1 MNLNLFGD
9 DDDAQ
14 SSSGFSANLKME
26 TYNSVVVTF
35 NSIVANAD
43 DAKANAKDTNPGDK
57 DKSRIADDKSRIADD
72 KSRIADDK
80 AEGTKNI
87 HILTQKMIVA
97 NSNSEYVVDLDEEQ
111 KKTQSTS
118 CDYLVY
124 VPTSLNVAKETVDA
138 FYETNFQFKKMFGKL
153 NMKDAAAT
161 VFMQLDLFQK
171 FVKYANQKSR
181 KRALQWIQQSFQYAN
196 DRNQVV
202 VNDMKNVRNLSVLS
216 QYQQE
221 LQDEKGDERFVIL
234 YTTPVSTS
242 IPIATDHSL
251 RYLPLMEK
259 FNPIIPG
266 FGGSPAG
273 NLNRIVSQ
281 KTLTHYYNYFQWF
294 YVKNDNANNI
304 WGSFGRIL
312 NYVPPLNSKMADVVA
327 TRVSFNSTPL
337 LYYEAIP
344 SYNVEIVTNFLRGII
359 TGNNL
364 PNRNVLRNDNK
375 LKVIQEKTRLYTFKS
390 TPDYNLNYEK
400 LLERLYY
407 KYPCHL
413 TPNAKVT
420 KEEKKAMTDAALAA
434 AAVFNGC
441 MDAAIGASD
450 KTKSHSI
457 ICAVA
462 IATREFI
469 YHNTKTTVANIDAN
483 AILNHLFTI
492 INFGSGLTVLK
503 PQIQARLIAY
513 NVAPFVGR
521 QLNPLIGA
529 ACAAGDAVYA
539 AAKLA
544 ITNYVKDNAATNAPA
559 SLAAIK
565 KAMDSVIDNFDN
577 FAAFAYDNDTLLSLL
592 KYSDKAQAVDNASVI
607 NGGAVNVNINPANL
621 MEKAD
626 YLKTLYKK
634 SATKEEKSEAQQQ
647 KDEFETVHDDD
658 LYVICGPVYF
668 DYTWIFK
675 QNPELIKHILGEM
688 SEKDLKELKDGWTP
702 VEDPLTENKYHINP
716 NPEEK
721 SYPKMRFD
729 NPTQMPTESRERPNS
744 DNTGY
749 STYSWKEQYVS
760 PSQAMMD
767 KTETQIV
774 QRGQTAAQLNYNN
787 LHYRNIL
794 RDTTTWVS
802 HIQRMLTPIKTNMFN
817 ALYNWTTPG
826 YYQYEC
832 TQQITRRNPGG
843 VKTKWEN
850 KRIQLMRPPTYENGL
865 QDYTE
870 PNLPTAYP
878 PPLMS
883 IVPPFRGPAN
893 TFIIHAWIP
902 GETFIAEDGTLNQRG
917 CMDYMYKMM
926 QLIFK
931 TAEKNASDTA
941 SKKRICIK
949 IAAIGYESQDMKSL
963 RKINRPE
970 DKQFIG
976 DAFFS
981 AARDYSMLYESI
993 IHVTLYY
1000 DTTTQSGIKTRY
1012 DDYVGQRLSVL
1023 RKSNPLAL
1031 DTSLHLKI
1039 ANMDDF
1045 FTLKWYP
1052 DTDQLSKNDLLYFVD
1067 YCSSPRAFIG
1077 NMGEWPEN
1085 IEDVMDDAIK
1095 THTTQPL
1102 IKCLHDAFNSINN
1115 LYADRG
1121 IKDKMTQIMSNLQNW
1136 NLARPLI
1143 KINQDQHMFVPAGFN
1158 KFMKILDDL
1167 CADSGAV
1174 GQPQIGSNTPNAL
1187 FISWWMA
1194 TNIRSDTFIPCN
1206 AYISSFD
1213 EHVMILHNLLSNSND
1228 INSAVGGVNA
1238 GWANNTASFYN
1249 PDNVNPNVNLRNT
1262 SVNYGPYVVNSF
1274 AQNRNDTFENAVY
1287 AYTQAKKILT
1297 LLSKMKYDEIQIT
1310 KANQEKV
1317 SAALAALNAYN
1328 VKMSWSMDAKFTAA
1342 VAEGAFIPNS
1352 SALHNPFM
1360 CPALLDPKEWQFMD
1374 FDDVGVREIAGAKPV
1389 STLLKPFI
1397 DAKIRGSDASSS
1409 SSLTRSNALIISKQP
1424 NMSILGA
1431 NFAVILE
1438 NMFHRNARMQY
1449 DGKNMVFNNY
1459 AWNQEFFYKKR
1470 NDRAVLQQLTSTNE
1484 SKSPDFASLMGI
1496 RASPGRCIQFPLF
1509 AVQLAMYLYQG
1520 NLADMTG
1527 MDMARLSCSLDGSM
1541 FKTNAQI
1548 LWDQMMNGLKTHS
1561 QNFTVEHVLGRLGH
1575 PLTKEEYE
1583 YTAKWDLPPPPPPP
1597 APGTAAALI
1606 AAVTGATNP
1615 TLKTTNVETLKE
1627 IQRQIGANP
1636 SALYTNGVN
1645 NLTTLIGHA
1654 EAYDNA
1660 ELNAVNGQTASLG
1673 WNAATQRESTVLYM
1687 NKMAKKNGA
1696 IVNIASELMSLKPGD
1711 KIYIIDETAGNNLLT
1726 KLVPTKRQV
1735 WRVTGKPIKNATKDN
1750 IIDVPVTYAVR
1761 PYNVT
1766 SVFRDIANSSSLTVT
1781 LERFSEE

>member
-14 SSSGFSANLKME
+14 TSSGFSANLKME

-43 DAKANAKDTNPGDK
+43 DTKANAKANDNNPGDK
-57 DKSRIADDKSRIADD
+57 DKSRNADDKGRNADD
-72 KSRIADDK
+72 KGRNAGDK
-80 AEGTKNI
+80 KKEGTQNI

-97 NSNSEYVVDLDEEQ
+97 NSDSEYVVDLDEEQ
-111 KKTQSTS
+111 KNTQSASKS

-161 VFMQLDLFQK
+161 VFMQWDLFQK
-171 FVKYANQKSR
+171 FMAFANQKSR
-181 KRALQWIQQSFQYAN
+181 KRALQWIQQSFQDAN
-196 DRNQVV
+196 VSKQVV
-202 VNDMKNVRNLSVLS
+202 VNDMKNVRNLSDLRAAINAVNL
-216 QYQQE
+216 
-221 LQDEKGDERFVIL
+221 DEKGDERFVIL
-234 YTTPVSTS
+234 YTTPVSTDQ
-242 IPIATDHSL
+242 PVATANSL
-251 RYLPLMEK
+251 PYLPFASK
-259 FNPIIPG
+259 FCDDAALVPNNQFSMIIP
-266 FGGSPAG
+266 
-273 NLNRIVSQ
+273 Q
-281 KTLTHYYNYFQWF
+281 KALTYYYNYSQLIHMKIAQVGGQPKW
-294 YVKNDNANNI
+294 V
-304 WGSFGRIL
+304 SFGRIL
-312 NYVPPLNSKMADVVA
+312 NYLPPLNSKMADNRA
-327 TRVSFNSTPL
+327 TRVDFLNSQNPIR
-337 LYYEAIP
+337 YAHP

-359 TGNNL
+359 TGSNL
-364 PNRNVLRNDNK
+364 PNREVLRKDNK
-375 LKVIQEKTRLYTFKS
+375 LKPIQDKTRLYTFKS

-413 TPNAKVT
+413 TPSLTITKEAKVAIT
-420 KEEKKAMTDAALAA
+420 AAAL
-434 AAVFNGC
+434 VITGGVTYHDFINR
-441 MDAAIGASD
+441 AIGASD

-469 YHNTKTTVANIDAN
+469 YYNTKNTGTNTNAD
-483 AILNHLFTI
+483 AILTHLFTN
-492 INFGSGLTVLK
+492 INFGGGVTVLK
-503 PQIQARLIAY
+503 PQIQAYL
-513 NVAPFVGR
+513 NVYATAPFAAS

-544 ITNYVKDNAATNAPA
+544 IMNYVKDNAVAATTQPDSKDPA
-559 SLAAIK
+559 LAAIK
-565 KAMDSVIDNFDN
+565 NAMDSVIDNFDN
-577 FAAFAYDNDTLLSLL
+577 FAAFAYDNGTLLSLL
-592 KYSDKAQAVDNASVI
+592 KYSDNAQGT
-607 NGGAVNVNINPANL
+607 GGIAAFADARVPNVAANL

-634 SATKEEKSEAQQQ
+634 SATKEEKSKQSEAQQQ
-647 KDEFETVHDDD
+647 KDEFETVHDDE

-675 QNPELIKHILGEM
+675 QNPELIQHILGEM
-688 SEKDLKELKDGWTP
+688 SETDLKELKEGWSP
-702 VEDPLTENKYHINP
+702 VQDPLTENEYHINR
-716 NPEEK
+716 NPEER

-729 NPTQMPTESRERPNS
+729 NPTKMPSETTEKQSGVN
-744 DNTGY
+744 Y
-749 STYSWKEQYVS
+749 YKFIWKEQYVS
-760 PSQAMMD
+760 PSQAKND
-767 KTETQIV
+767 KIPIQLTRKIDSARDASVSYNV
-774 QRGQTAAQLNYNN
+774 QLYTNLNRQTHTMFHPPRG
-787 LHYRNIL
+787 
-794 RDTTTWVS
+794 
-802 HIQRMLTPIKTNMFN
+802 TPPSEFEIN
-817 ALYNWTTPG
+817 AMYNWTTPG

-832 TQQITRRNPGG
+832 TLKIRPRIGTYN
-843 VKTKWEN
+843 WEN
-850 KRIQLMRPPTYENGL
+850 KYVQLMRPPTYENGV
-865 QDYTE
+865 QDFTE

-893 TFIIHAWIP
+893 TFVIHAWFP

-931 TAEKNASDTA
+931 TAEKNASNIA

-963 RKINRPE
+963 KKVNRPE
-970 DKQFIG
+970 DRQFIGQFIG

-981 AARDYSMLYESI
+981 ALRDYSMLYETT

-1000 DTTTQSGIKTRY
+1000 DTTTQQPVKRLY

-1023 RKSNPLAL
+1023 RKSDPLAM

-1095 THTTQPL
+1095 THTAQPL
-1102 IKCLHDAFNSINN
+1102 IKCLHDAFTPIND
-1115 LYADRG
+1115 LYVQRG
-1121 IKDKMTQIMSNLQNW
+1121 IKEKHEKITANINYWNNCNPSELTTLFATTITELNSACAASGSQGLGSTIGTSN
-1136 NLARPLI
+1136 PT
-1143 KINQDQHMFVPAGFN
+1143 
-1158 KFMKILDDL
+1158 
-1167 CADSGAV
+1167 
-1174 GQPQIGSNTPNAL
+1174 NTMV
-1187 FISWWMA
+1187 SWWKDENLNGVVI
-1194 TNIRSDTFIPCN
+1194 TLPRN

-1213 EHVMILHNLLSNSND
+1213 EHVLILHNLLTNSM
-1228 INSAVGGVNA
+1228 STGS
-1238 GWANNTASFYN
+1238 GWANS
-1249 PDNVNPNVNLRNT
+1249 NVFNSPSNANAT
-1262 SVNYGPYVVNSF
+1262 VNYGPYITVPFN
-1274 AQNRNDTFENAVY
+1274 AGTNNTFENAVY

-1310 KANQEKV
+1310 KADNDKIK
-1317 SAALAALNAYN
+1317 AALAALNAYN
-1328 VKMSWSMDAKFTAA
+1328 VGNAKMSWSMDAKFTAA

-1397 DAKIRGSDASSS
+1397 DAKIRGSLAYSSSS

-1424 NMSILGA
+1424 NMPVLGA

-1484 SKSPDFASLMGI
+1484 GKTPDFASLMGI

-1509 AVQLAMYLYQG
+1509 AVQLTMYLYQG
-1520 NLADMTG
+1520 NMADMTG

-1548 LWDQMMNGLKTHS
+1548 IWDQMMKNLKEKEK
-1561 QNFTVEHVLGRLGH
+1561 NFTVEQVLSRLGR
-1575 PLTKEEYE
+1575 PLTTEDYG
-1583 YTAKWDLPPPPPPP
+1583 YTAKWDIV
-1597 APGTAAALI
+1597 GDVGGVNVNTAAALI
-1606 AAVTGATNP
+1606 NAVTTATNP
-1615 TLKTTNVETLKE
+1615 TLKTTNVETLKK
-1627 IQRQIGANP
+1627 IQAEVTRMNLLNSPLYSAPNNNIGA
-1636 SALYTNGVN
+1636 LVTNAN
-1645 NLTTLIGHA
+1645 AYNDNELT
-1654 EAYDNA
+1654 
-1660 ELNAVNGQTASLG
+1660 AVNATNASLG

-1696 IVNIASELMSLKPGD
+1696 MVNIASELTSLRPGD
-1711 KIYIIDETAGNNLLT
+1711 KIIITDAGGNALT
-1726 KLVPTKRQV
+1726 KNRQV
-1735 WRVTGKPIKNATKDN
+1735 WRVTGKPSPNKNATTTYGN
-1750 IIDVPVTYAVR
+1750 IIDVPVTYAAR
-1761 PYNVT
+1761 PFNVT
-1766 SVFRDIANSSSLTVT
+1766 SVLRDIDDNTSLTVA
-1781 LERFSEE
+1781 LERFALEE

>member
-14 SSSGFSANLKME
+14 TSSGFSANLKME

-43 DAKANAKDTNPGDK
+43 DAKAKAKANNPGDK
-57 DKSRIADDKSRIADD
+57 DKGKNPDDKGKNAED
-72 KSRIADDK
+72 KK
-80 AEGTKNI
+80 TEGTKNI

-97 NSNSEYVVDLDEEQ
+97 NSDSEYVVDLDEEQ

-124 VPTSLNVAKETVDA
+124 VPTSFDVAKEKVDA
-138 FYETNFQFKKMFGKL
+138 FYETEHQFKKMFGKL

-161 VFMQLDLFQK
+161 VFMQWDMFQR

-181 KRALQWIQQSFQYAN
+181 KRALQWIQQSFQDAN
-196 DRNQVV
+196 
-202 VNDMKNVRNLSVLS
+202 NDQQKIQTEMTTVFNLTNLSTTPRGKTSTSLFT
-216 QYQQE
+216 
-221 LQDEKGDERFVIL
+221 RFVIL
-234 YTTPVSTS
+234 YTTPVSTA
-242 IPIATDHSL
+242 IPIDIATSL
-251 RYLPLMEK
+251 QYLPNVYI
-259 FNPIIPG
+259 FNPYIVVPVT
-266 FGGSPAG
+266 PAG
-273 NLNRIVSQ
+273 ALNLIVYQ
-281 KTLTHYYNYFQWF
+281 KVLTYYLNYFKF
-294 YVKNDNANNI
+294 IYEKTV
-304 WGSFGRIL
+304 GLFGRIT
-312 NYVPPLNSKMADVVA
+312 NYVPPMNSRMVA
-327 TRVSFNSTPL
+327 ATVTIVNRDM
-337 LYYEAIP
+337 P
-344 SYNVEIVTNFLRGII
+344 SYNVENIAYFLQTIVVN
-359 TGNNL
+359 TGL

-375 LKVIQEKTRLYTFKS
+375 LKLIQDKTRLYTFKS
-390 TPDYNLNYEK
+390 TPEYSLNYEK

-413 TPNAKVT
+413 TPSVTITKEAKAKVT
-420 KEEKKAMTDAALAA
+420 TAA
-434 AAVFNGC
+434 ADTTAGVNYDNFIGRAI
-441 MDAAIGASD
+441 DASTT
-450 KTKSHSI
+450 TKSHSI
-457 ICAVA
+457 VCAVA

-469 YHNTKTTVANIDAN
+469 TYDTTTNGRAN
-483 AILNHLFTI
+483 AYAILTHLFTN
-492 INFGSGLTVLK
+492 INFGANPPALK
-503 PQIQARLIAY
+503 PQIQAHLIAY
-513 NVAPFVGR
+513 PTIGNQFR
-521 QLNPLIGA
+521 PLIGA

-544 ITNYVKDNAATNAPA
+544 ITNYVKDNAAATNVPDA
-559 SLAAIK
+559 LAAIK

-592 KYSDKAQAVDNASVI
+592 KYSDKAQAVDAASATATPMIINA
-607 NGGAVNVNINPANL
+607 ANL

-626 YLKTLYKK
+626 YLKTLYRPKDTETENK
-634 SATKEEKSEAQQQ
+634 Q
-647 KDEFETVHDDD
+647 KNEFETVHDDD

-675 QNPELIKHILGEM
+675 QNPELIQHILGKM
-688 SEKDLKELKDGWTP
+688 SETDLKELKEGWTP

-716 NPEEK
+716 NPEVV
-721 SYPKMRFD
+721 SYPKLRFD
-729 NPTQMPTESRERPNS
+729 NPTNMPAESTEKPNS
-744 DNTGY
+744 TNTGSY
-749 STYSWKEQYVS
+749 TYVWKEQYVS
-760 PSQAMMD
+760 PSQAND
-767 KTETQIV
+767 EKTLGYLNAKNTSANGFATSV
-774 QRGQTAAQLNYNN
+774 NNYNTAN
-787 LHYRNIL
+787 RNAYAGAAL
-794 RDTTTWVS
+794 YVNQQNRTSSYV
-802 HIQRMLTPIKTNMFN
+802 LTPIQIQELKSI
-817 ALYNWTTPG
+817 YNWKTPG

-832 TQQITRRNPGG
+832 TQKITRRDKGG

-850 KRIQLMRPPTYENGL
+850 KHIQLMRPPTYENGV

-893 TFIIHAWIP
+893 TFVIHAWIP

-917 CMDYMYKMM
+917 CMNYMYKMM

-931 TAEKNASDTA
+931 TAEKNASEIA

-963 RKINRPE
+963 RKINRSE
-970 DKQFIG
+970 DRQFIG

-981 AARDYSMLYESI
+981 ALRDYTMLYETT
-993 IHVTLYY
+993 IHVILYY
-1000 DTTTQSGIKTRY
+1000 DTKTQSGVKTRY

-1023 RKSNPLAL
+1023 RKSDPLAM

-1052 DTDQLSKNDLLYFVD
+1052 DSDQLSKNDLLYFVD

-1095 THTTQPL
+1095 VKAPDIQPL
-1102 IKCLHDAFNSINN
+1102 LACLHNAFVSINT
-1115 LYADRG
+1115 LYGDRG
-1121 IKDKMTQIMSNLQNW
+1121 IKEKMTTISENLRVW
-1136 NLARPLI
+1136 NTPL
-1143 KINQDQHMFVPAGFN
+1143 NPNDVVNGLTGFN
-1158 KFMKILDDL
+1158 TIINNINDL
-1167 CADSGAV
+1167 CADSGSDAASQV
-1174 GQPQIGSNTPNAL
+1174 GSSIPTNLMVSWWKMTKSGSNLGIITLP
-1187 FISWWMA
+1187 
-1194 TNIRSDTFIPCN
+1194 RN

-1213 EHVMILHNLLSNSND
+1213 EHVMILHNLLSNSNNVD
-1228 INSAVGGVNA
+1228 STVAGVNA
-1238 GWANNTASFYN
+1238 GWANRQFFADPSNIN
-1249 PDNVNPNVNLRNT
+1249 K
-1262 SVNYGPYVVNSF
+1262 SVNYGPYIISAFN
-1274 AQNRNDTFENAVY
+1274 AGNNNTFENAVY

-1310 KANQEKV
+1310 KVNHDRIT
-1317 SAALAALNAYN
+1317 AALAALNKYT

-1360 CPALLDPKEWQFMD
+1360 CPALLDPKEWQLMD

-1459 AWNQEFFYKKR
+1459 AWNKEFFYKKR

-1484 SKSPDFASLMGI
+1484 SKSPDFARLMGI

-1527 MDMARLSCSLDGSM
+1527 MDMARLSCSLDGNM

-1548 LWDQMMNGLKTHS
+1548 IWDQMMKNLKEKEK
-1561 QNFTVEHVLGRLGH
+1561 NFTVAQLLTSLGR
-1575 PLTKEEYE
+1575 PVTTEEYG
-1583 YTAKWDLPPPPPPP
+1583 YTAKYANDAV
-1597 APGTAAALI
+1597 APGNEATALI
-1606 AAVTGATNP
+1606 TAVTRATNP
-1615 TLKTTNVETLKE
+1615 TLKTTNVETLKK
-1627 IQRQIGANP
+1627 IQAEVTKMNLLASP
-1636 SALYTNGVN
+1636 LYSDMVNGVGN
-1645 NLTTLIGHA
+1645 DNSVNALVTA
-1654 EAYDNA
+1654 ANAYNDA
-1660 ELNAVNGQTASLG
+1660 ELGAVNAANATLG

-1687 NKMAKKNGA
+1687 NKKAKKNGA
-1696 IVNIASELMSLKPGD
+1696 MANIESDLLSLQPGD
-1711 KIYIIDETAGNNLLT
+1711 KIMITDETNDARV
-1726 KLVPTKRQV
+1726 KQRQV
-1735 WRVTGKPIKNATKDN
+1735 WRVTGKPKSNPMYAT
-1750 IIDVPVTYAVR
+1750 IMDVPVTYAAR
-1761 PYNVT
+1761 PFNIT
-1766 SVFRDIANSSSLTVT
+1766 SILMDNIANDAPLTVT
-1781 LERFSEE
+1781 LERFSQDEELD

>member
-14 SSSGFSANLKME
+14 TSSGFSANLKME

-35 NSIVANAD
+35 NSIVANAS
-43 DAKANAKDTNPGDK
+43 DAKDKANDNNPGDK
-57 DKSRIADDKSRIADD
+57 DKSRNADDKSRNADD
-72 KSRIADDK
+72 KGRNAGDK
-80 AEGTKNI
+80 KKEGTQNI

-97 NSNSEYVVDLDEEQ
+97 NSDSEYVVDLDEEQ
-111 KKTQSTS
+111 KNTQSASKS

-153 NMKDAAAT
+153 NIKDAAAT
-161 VFMQLDLFQK
+161 VFMQWDLFQK
-171 FVKYANQKSR
+171 FMAFANQKSR
-181 KRALQWIQQSFQYAN
+181 KRALQWIQQSFQDAN
-196 DRNQVV
+196 VSKQVV
-202 VNDMKNVRNLSVLS
+202 VNDMKNVRNLSDLTAAINANNPVNL
-216 QYQQE
+216 
-221 LQDEKGDERFVIL
+221 DEKGDERFVIL
-234 YTTPVSTS
+234 YTTPVSTGQ
-242 IPIATDHSL
+242 PVATANSL
-251 RYLPLMEK
+251 PYLPFASK
-259 FNPIIPG
+259 FCNDVAAPNNQFSVMI
-266 FGGSPAG
+266 
-273 NLNRIVSQ
+273 SQ
-281 KTLTHYYNYFQWF
+281 KALTYYYNYFQWL
-294 YVKNDNANNI
+294 YAKSV
-304 WGSFGRIL
+304 GCFGRIL
-312 NYVPPLNSKMADVVA
+312 DYLPPLNSRMVGGITNVDL
-327 TRVSFNSTPL
+327 TT
-337 LYYEAIP
+337 P

-359 TGNNL
+359 TGTNL
-364 PNRNVLRNDNK
+364 PNRNVLRNNNK
-375 LKVIQEKTRLYTFKS
+375 LKPIQDKTRLYTFKS

-413 TPNAKVT
+413 TPSVTIAKEAKDAIT
-420 KEEKKAMTDAALAA
+420 AAAL
-434 AAVFNGC
+434 VITGGVTYQDFIGR
-441 MDAAIGASD
+441 AIGASTP
-450 KTKSHSI
+450 TKSHSI

-469 YHNTKTTVANIDAN
+469 TNRVTQSINAD
-483 AILNHLFTI
+483 AILTLLFTSI
-492 INFGSGLTVLK
+492 DFGANPAALK
-503 PQIQARLIAY
+503 PQIQAYLNAY
-513 NVAPFVGR
+513 ASAPFAAS

-544 ITNYVKDNAATNAPA
+544 ITNYVKDNAVTTTTQSDSKDPA
-559 SLAAIK
+559 LAAIK
-565 KAMDSVIDNFDN
+565 NAMDSVIDNFDN

-592 KYSDKAQAVDNASVI
+592 KYSDKAQGTGGIAAVADARDP
-607 NGGAVNVNINPANL
+607 NVAANL

-634 SATKEEKSEAQQQ
+634 SATKEERSKQSEAQQQ
-647 KDEFETVHDDD
+647 KDEFETVHDDE

-688 SEKDLKELKDGWTP
+688 SEKDLKELKDVWTP
-702 VEDPLTENKYHINP
+702 VEDPLTENKFHINP

-729 NPTQMPTESRERPNS
+729 NPTQMPSESREKSNS
-744 DNTGY
+744 NNTGY
-749 STYSWKEQYVS
+749 YAYRWKEQYVS
-760 PSQAMMD
+760 PSQANNE
-767 KTETQIV
+767 KTLTNLTTKNDSEQNFATSANAYNVANRNIYTGAAEYV
-774 QRGQTAAQLNYNN
+774 GQQTRTTLFLGKAAPPVVSPPPPTDAQLNS
-787 LHYRNIL
+787 I
-794 RDTTTWVS
+794 
-802 HIQRMLTPIKTNMFN
+802 
-817 ALYNWTTPG
+817 YNWTTPG

-832 TQQITRRNPGG
+832 TQTITRRDDRTN
-843 VKTKWEN
+843 VRKTWEN
-850 KRIQLMRPPTYENGL
+850 KHVELMRPPTYENGV

-878 PPLMS
+878 PPIMS

-893 TFIIHAWIP
+893 TFVVHAWIP
-902 GETFIAEDGTLNQRG
+902 GGTFISEDGTLNHRG
-917 CMDYMYKMM
+917 CMDHMYKMM

-931 TAEKNASDTA
+931 TAEKNASDIA

-949 IAAIGYESQDMKSL
+949 IAAIGYESQDLKSL
-963 RKINRPE
+963 RKVIRPE
-970 DKQFIG
+970 DRQFIG

-981 AARDYSMLYESI
+981 ALRDYSMLYEST

-1000 DTTTQSGIKTRY
+1000 NTTTQSGVKTRY

-1023 RKSNPLAL
+1023 RKSNPLAM

-1095 THTTQPL
+1095 GTNPQPL
-1102 IKCLHDAFNSINN
+1102 LQCLNNAFALINTLYGDRGISEKMTEIVQNMAQWNGDNANASVNGFNTIINN
-1115 LYADRG
+1115 L
-1121 IKDKMTQIMSNLQNW
+1121 
-1136 NLARPLI
+1136 
-1143 KINQDQHMFVPAGFN
+1143 N
-1158 KFMKILDDL
+1158 KL
-1167 CADSGAV
+1167 CADSRIDNPV
-1174 GQPQIGSNTPNAL
+1174 GNSSPTNIMV
-1187 FISWWMA
+1187 SWWKMTDA
-1194 TNIRSDTFIPCN
+1194 ANQPITLPRN

-1213 EHVMILHNLLSNSND
+1213 EHVMILHNLLSNSNNVD
-1228 INSAVGGVNA
+1228 SVTAPAAAA
-1238 GWANNTASFYN
+1238 GWANNASTFADPSN
-1249 PDNVNPNVNLRNT
+1249 ANAT
-1262 SVNYGPYVVNSF
+1262 VNYGPYVVNSF
-1274 AQNRNDTFENAVY
+1274 AQNVNNTFENAVY

-1310 KANQEKV
+1310 KADNEKIN
-1317 SAALAALNAYN
+1317 AALAALNAYN
-1328 VKMSWSMDAKFTAA
+1328 VKMSWSMDAKFTTA

-1360 CPALLDPKEWQFMD
+1360 CPALLDPKEWQFVD

-1389 STLLKPFI
+1389 STLVKPFI
-1397 DAKIRGSDASSS
+1397 DAKIRGSLASSSSS

-1424 NMSILGA
+1424 NMPVLGA

-1470 NDRAVLQQLTSTNE
+1470 NDRSVLQQLTSTNE
-1484 SKSPDFASLMGI
+1484 GKTPDFASLMGI

-1509 AVQLAMYLYQG
+1509 AVQLTMYLYQG
-1520 NLADMTG
+1520 NMADMTG

-1548 LWDQMMNGLKTHS
+1548 IWDQMMKNLKEKEK
-1561 QNFTVEHVLGRLGH
+1561 NFTVEQVLSRLGR
-1575 PLTKEEYE
+1575 PLTTEDYG
-1583 YTAKWDLPPPPPPP
+1583 YTAKRVQ
-1597 APGTAAALI
+1597 AAADALI
-1606 AAVTGATNP
+1606 TAVTAATNP
-1615 TLKTTNVETLKE
+1615 TLKTTNVETLKK
-1627 IQRQIGANP
+1627 IQAEVTRMNLLNGPLYSAPNNDIGA
-1636 SALYTNGVN
+1636 LVTNAN
-1645 NLTTLIGHA
+1645 
-1654 EAYDNA
+1654 AYNDA
-1660 ELNAVNGQTASLG
+1660 ELTAVNATNATLG

-1696 IVNIASELMSLKPGD
+1696 MVNISSELTSLRPGD
-1711 KIYIIDETAGNNLLT
+1711 KIIITDAGGNALT
-1726 KLVPTKRQV
+1726 KTRQV
-1735 WRVTGKPIKNATKDN
+1735 WRVTGNPSKNATTTYGN
-1750 IIDVPVTYAVR
+1750 IIDVPVTYAAR
-1761 PYNVT
+1761 PFNVT
-1766 SVFRDIANSSSLTVT
+1766 SVLRDIDDNTSLTVA
-1781 LERFSEE
+1781 LERFALEE

>member
-14 SSSGFSANLKME
+14 SYSGFSANLKME

-43 DAKANAKDTNPGDK
+43 DAKAKANDTNPGDK
-57 DKSRIADDKSRIADD
+57 DKD
-72 KSRIADDK
+72 ADDK
-80 AEGTKNI
+80 ADDKKTEGTKNI

-171 FVKYANQKSR
+171 FMAFANQKSR
-181 KRALQWIQQSFQYAN
+181 KRALQWIQQSFQDAN
-196 DRNQVV
+196 ADQQKIKTEMTKVF
-202 VNDMKNVRNLSVLS
+202 NLSVLS
-216 QYQQE
+216 TTPRSETTTSLFQ
-221 LQDEKGDERFVIL
+221 RFAIL
-234 YTTPVSTS
+234 YTTPVSTA
-242 IPIATDHSL
+242 IPISSHNAINYLD
-251 RYLPLMEK
+251 YLPLANH
-259 FNPIIPG
+259 FIAIDA
-266 FGGSPAG
+266 SG
-273 NLNRIVSQ
+273 NN
-281 KTLTHYYNYFQWF
+281 TT
-294 YVKNDNANNI
+294 NANNRYRSI
-304 WGSFGRIL
+304 VFQKALTYYFNYFKHIYAKSVGLFGRIL
-312 NYVPPLNSKMADVVA
+312 NYVPSLNSR
-327 TRVSFNSTPL
+327 TVSNKPTSVLFDC
-337 LYYEAIP
+337 
-344 SYNVEIVTNFLRGII
+344 SYNVEYISYFLQTIVIK
-359 TGNNL
+359 TGL
-364 PNRNVLRNDNK
+364 PNREVLRKDNK
-375 LKVIQEKTRLYTFKS
+375 LKPIQDKTRLYTFKS

-420 KEEKKAMTDAALAA
+420 KEEKKAITDAALAA
-434 AAVFNGC
+434 AAAFNGC
-441 MDAAIGASD
+441 MNAAIGASTT
-450 KTKSHSI
+450 TKSHSI
-457 ICAVA
+457 VCAVA

-469 YHNTKTTVANIDAN
+469 YYNTKNTGANINAD
-483 AILNHLFTI
+483 AILTHLFTN
-492 INFGSGLTVLK
+492 INFGGSNPLALK
-503 PQIQARLIAY
+503 PQIQAVLIAF
-513 NVAPFVGR
+513 NAGVAQR

-544 ITNYVKDNAATNAPA
+544 ITNYVKDNAATVTSTADSKDPA
-559 SLAAIK
+559 LAAIK

-592 KYSDKAQAVDNASVI
+592 KYSDKAQST
-607 NGGAVNVNINPANL
+607 GGIALANVRTVVAANL

-626 YLKTLYKK
+626 YLKTLYKQ

-647 KDEFETVHDDD
+647 KNEFETVHDDD

-729 NPTQMPTESRERPNS
+729 NPTQMPAESTEKPNTMS
-744 DNTGY
+744 TGY

-760 PSQAMMD
+760 PSQAKDD
-767 KTETQIV
+767 KILANLKNKAHSESTFSGSANTFSTSGRAPTLYTTLQPYNQEVMNTYRWLEPDSPNAPPDQEI
-774 QRGQTAAQLNYNN
+774 LNA
-787 LHYRNIL
+787 
-794 RDTTTWVS
+794 
-802 HIQRMLTPIKTNMFN
+802 M
-817 ALYNWTTPG
+817 YNWTTPG

-832 TQQITRRNPGG
+832 TQKIVERTGAI
-843 VKTKWEN
+843 KKKWEN
-850 KRIQLMRPPTYENGL
+850 KHVQLMRPPTYENGV

-893 TFIIHAWIP
+893 TFVIHAWIP

-931 TAEKNASDTA
+931 TAEKNASDIA

-949 IAAIGYESQDMKSL
+949 IAAIGYESQDIKSL
-963 RKINRPE
+963 KTVNKE

-981 AARDYSMLYESI
+981 ALRDYSMLYESI

-1000 DTTTQSGIKTRY
+1000 DAKTQSGIKTRY

-1023 RKSNPLAL
+1023 RRSNPLAM
-1031 DTSLHLKI
+1031 DTSLNLKI

-1052 DTDQLSKNDLLYFVD
+1052 ETDQLSKNDLLYFVD

-1095 THTTQPL
+1095 GTNPQPL
-1102 IKCLHDAFNSINN
+1102 LKCLHDAFAPINQLYGQRKIKEKMNQINKNLNDWRNLPTTDKANLFNRTNNELNMLSSDSGHDGNVEVKNSIN
-1115 LYADRG
+1115 LTVSWWTG
-1121 IKDKMTQIMSNLQNW
+1121 IQKKVNGGSLQN
-1136 NLARPLI
+1136 I
-1143 KINQDQHMFVPAGFN
+1143 
-1158 KFMKILDDL
+1158 
-1167 CADSGAV
+1167 
-1174 GQPQIGSNTPNAL
+1174 T
-1187 FISWWMA
+1187 
-1194 TNIRSDTFIPCN
+1194 IPRN

-1213 EHVMILHNLLSNSND
+1213 EHVMILHNLLSNSNNVD
-1228 INSAVGGVNA
+1228 SVTAPAAAA
-1238 GWANNTASFYN
+1238 GWATNQLFAN
-1249 PDNVNPNVNLRNT
+1249 PDNVNTTLNLRNT
-1262 SVNYGPYVVNSF
+1262 SVNYGPYITSAFN
-1274 AQNRNDTFENAVY
+1274 AGNNNTFENAVY

-1310 KANQEKV
+1310 KANQERIY
-1317 SAALAALNAYN
+1317 AALAALNAYN
-1328 VKMSWSMDAKFTAA
+1328 VGNAKMSWSMDAKFTAA

-1438 NMFHRNARMQY
+1438 NMFHRNAQMQY

-1459 AWNQEFFYKKR
+1459 AWNKEFFYKKR

-1484 SKSPDFASLMGI
+1484 SKTPDFASLMGI
-1496 RASPGRCIQFPLF
+1496 RASSGRCIQFPLF

-1561 QNFTVEHVLGRLGH
+1561 QNFTVEQLLTSLGR
-1575 PLTKEEYE
+1575 PVTTEEYG
-1583 YTAKWDLPPPPPPP
+1583 YTAKWDLPPSVNTKN
-1597 APGTAAALI
+1597 TAAELI
-1606 AAVTGATNP
+1606 DKVTKATNP
-1615 TLKTTNVETLKE
+1615 TLKTTNVETLKK
-1627 IQRQIGANP
+1627 IQAEVTRMNLSTNPLYNGIGT
-1636 SALYTNGVN
+1636 LV
-1645 NLTTLIGHA
+1645 TTA
-1654 EAYDNA
+1654 EAYDTA
-1660 ELNAVNGQTASLG
+1660 ELDDVNATNASLG

-1687 NKMAKKNGA
+1687 NKMAKKNGTMT
-1696 IVNIASELMSLKPGD
+1696 NIASELSSLKAGD
-1711 KIYIIDETAGNNLLT
+1711 KIYIKDETDATLLGL
-1726 KLVPTKRQV
+1726 KKKRQV
-1735 WRVTGKPIKNATKDN
+1735 WRVTGKPIKNATHDN
-1750 IIDVPVTYAVR
+1750 IIDVPVTYAAR
-1761 PYNVT
+1761 PYTVL
-1766 SVFRDIANSSSLTVT
+1766 RDNIANDSNLTVA
-1781 LERFSEE
+1781 LERFSPEE

>member
-43 DAKANAKDTNPGDK
+43 DAKAKAKDTNSGDK
-57 DKSRIADDKSRIADD
+57 DKSRNADDKSKNADD
-72 KSRIADDK
+72 KGKNADDK
-80 AEGTKNI
+80 QTDGTKNI

-124 VPTSLNVAKETVDA
+124 VPTSLNVAMETVDA
-138 FYETNFQFKKMFGKL
+138 FYETNFQFKKMFGKV
-153 NMKDAAAT
+153 NIQDAAAT

-171 FVKYANQKSR
+171 FMAFANQKSR
-181 KRALQWIQQSFQYAN
+181 KRALQWIQQSFQDAN

-202 VNDMKNVRNLSVLS
+202 VNDMKNVRNLSNLTAVVNPINL
-216 QYQQE
+216 
-221 LQDEKGDERFVIL
+221 DEKGDERFVIV

-242 IPIATDHSL
+242 IPIATDTSL
-251 RYLPLMEK
+251 QYLPLMER
-259 FNPIIPG
+259 FNPANNGIA
-266 FGGSPAG
+266 AG
-273 NLNRIVSQ
+273 NLNLIVSQ
-281 KTLTHYYNYFQWF
+281 KALTYYYNYFQWV
-294 YVKNDNANNI
+294 YMKRDYAGTLNVL
-304 WGSFGRIL
+304 GSFGRIL
-312 NYVPPLNSKMADVVA
+312 NYVPPLNSKMTGRA
-327 TRVSFNSTPL
+327 TPVNYKDEPNPTS
-337 LYYEAIP
+337 YAYP

-364 PNRNVLRNDNK
+364 PNREVLRKDNK
-375 LKVIQEKTRLYTFKS
+375 LKPIQDKTRLYTFKS
-390 TPDYNLNYEK
+390 TTDYNLNYEK

-413 TPNAKVT
+413 TPSVTIT
-420 KEEKKAMTDAALAA
+420 KEAKDAITAA
-434 AAVFNGC
+434 AAETTGSGINYDNFIVR
-441 MDAAIGASD
+441 AIGASD

-469 YHNTKTTVANIDAN
+469 YHDAENNGGAN
-483 AILNHLFTI
+483 AGTILIRLFTT
-492 INFGSGLTVLK
+492 INFGGVLK
-503 PQIQARLIAY
+503 PQIQAHLNVY
-513 NVAPFVGR
+513 NVAGIVAAR

-544 ITNYVKDNAATNAPA
+544 ITNYVKDNAAAATNQPDSKVPA
-559 SLAAIK
+559 LAAIK
-565 KAMDSVIDNFDN
+565 KAMDSVIDNLDN

-592 KYSDKAQAVDNASVI
+592 KYSDKAQAVDAASATATPMTI
-607 NGGAVNVNINPANL
+607 NSANL

-626 YLKTLYKK
+626 YLKTLYKQ

-675 QNPELIKHILGEM
+675 QNPELIKHILGEI

-729 NPTQMPTESRERPNS
+729 NPTQMPAESREKQNS
-744 DNTGY
+744 IGF

-760 PSQAMMD
+760 PSRAKDD
-767 KTETQIV
+767 KVLDIFGKKRTDHLTFAN
-774 QRGQTAAQLNYNN
+774 TLNANDTSAARPAYIYTGDMNN
-787 LHYRNIL
+787 L
-794 RDTTTWVS
+794 VS
-802 HIQRMLTPIKTNMFN
+802 PTQPELNSI
-817 ALYNWTTPG
+817 YDWTTPG

-832 TQQITRRNPGG
+832 TQNITRGNVSANR
-843 VKTKWEN
+843 VKWIHKY
-850 KRIQLMRPPTYENGL
+850 IQLMRPPTYENGV

-893 TFIIHAWIP
+893 TFVIHAWIP

-931 TAEKNASDTA
+931 TAEKNASDIA
-941 SKKRICIK
+941 SNKRICIK
-949 IAAIGYESQDMKSL
+949 ITAIGYESQDMKSL
-963 RKINRPE
+963 KKVIRPE

-981 AARDYSMLYESI
+981 ALRDYNMLYESI

-1000 DTTTQSGIKTRY
+1000 DVKTQSGVKTRY
-1012 DDYVGQRLSVL
+1012 DEYVGQRLSVL
-1023 RKSNPLAL
+1023 RKSNPLAM
-1031 DTSLHLKI
+1031 DTSLNLKI

-1085 IEDVMDDAIK
+1085 IEDVMNDAIK
-1095 THTTQPL
+1095 GTNPQPL
-1102 IKCLHDAFNSINN
+1102 LKCLNNAFAPIQA
-1115 LYADRG
+1115 LYQDRG
-1121 IKDKMTQIMSNLQNW
+1121 IRAKMVGIFTNLTVWQQITNIHREVNDFENIVNDVNLVCAESGGLSSQKIGNTNPD
-1136 NLARPLI
+1136 NL
-1143 KINQDQHMFVPAGFN
+1143 M
-1158 KFMKILDDL
+1158 
-1167 CADSGAV
+1167 
-1174 GQPQIGSNTPNAL
+1174 
-1187 FISWWMA
+1187 ISWWRHKVNQPI
-1194 TNIRSDTFIPCN
+1194 TLPRN

-1213 EHVMILHNLLSNSND
+1213 EHVMILHNLLSNSNNVD
-1228 INSAVGGVNA
+1228 STGAAA
-1238 GWANNTASFYN
+1238 GWANSQFFADPSNTN
-1249 PDNVNPNVNLRNT
+1249 K
-1262 SVNYGPYVVNSF
+1262 SVNYGPYITSAFN
-1274 AQNRNDTFENAVY
+1274 AGNNDTFENAVY

-1297 LLSKMKYDEIQIT
+1297 LLSKMKYDDIQIT
-1310 KANQEKV
+1310 KANQERID
-1317 SAALAALNAYN
+1317 AALAALNAYN
-1328 VKMSWSMDAKFTAA
+1328 VGNTKMSWSMDAKFTAA

-1409 SSLTRSNALIISKQP
+1409 SSSSLTRSNALIISKQP

-1459 AWNQEFFYKKR
+1459 AWNKEFFYKKR
-1470 NDRAVLQQLTSTNE
+1470 NDRAVLQQLTSTTE
-1484 SKSPDFASLMGI
+1484 SKTPDFASLMGI
-1496 RASPGRCIQFPLF
+1496 RASPGRCIKFPLF

-1527 MDMARLSCSLDGSM
+1527 MDMARLSCNLDGTM

-1548 LWDQMMNGLKTHS
+1548 IWDQMMNGLKTHS
-1561 QNFTVEHVLGRLGH
+1561 QNFTVEQLLTSLGR
-1575 PLTKEEYE
+1575 PVTTEEYG
-1583 YTAKWDLPPPPPPP
+1583 YTAKWNLSDTANALID
-1597 APGTAAALI
+1597 AVTAAK
-1606 AAVTGATNP
+1606 NP

-1636 SALYTNGVN
+1636 SAALYATNPN
-1645 NLTTLIGHA
+1645 DLNALIGLA
-1654 EAYDNA
+1654 NAYNTA
-1660 ELNAVNGQTASLG
+1660 ELDAVNGQTASLG

-1687 NKMAKKNGA
+1687 SKMAKKNGA
-1696 IVNIASELMSLKPGD
+1696 MMNIASELTSLKPGD
-1711 KIYIIDETAGNNLLT
+1711 KIYIKDETAGGNVVT
-1726 KLVPTKRQV
+1726 KLVTTKRQV

-1750 IIDVPVTYAVR
+1750 IIDVPVTYAAR
-1761 PYNVT
+1761 PFNVA
-1766 SVFRDIANSSSLTVT
+1766 SVLRDIANDSSLTVS
-1781 LERFSEE
+1781 LERFSPEE

>member
-57 DKSRIADDKSRIADD
+57 DKSRNADDKSRNADD
-72 KSRIADDK
+72 KSRNADDK

-181 KRALQWIQQSFQYAN
+181 KRALQWIQQSFQDAN

-202 VNDMKNVRNLSVLS
+202 VNDMKNVRKLSDLRSVNTVNL
-216 QYQQE
+216 
-221 LQDEKGDERFVIL
+221 DEKGDERFVIL
-234 YTTPVSTS
+234 YTTPVSTGQTV
-242 IPIATDHSL
+242 ATVNSL
-251 RYLPLMEK
+251 QYLPLASK
-259 FNPIIPG
+259 FCNNVANKPFSRII
-266 FGGSPAG
+266 
-273 NLNRIVSQ
+273 SQ
-281 KTLTHYYNYFQWF
+281 KALTYYYNYFQWLHSF
-294 YVKNDNANNI
+294 NSNSNTVT
-304 WGSFGRIL
+304 FGRIL
-312 NYVPPLNSKMADVVA
+312 TYLPPLNSRMTGNRA
-327 TRVSFNSTPL
+327 TPVN
-337 LYYEAIP
+337 YAHP

-420 KEEKKAMTDAALAA
+420 KEEKKTITDAALVAGG
-434 AAVFNGC
+434 AVIYQYYIRR
-441 MDAAIGASD
+441 AIGASD

-462 IATREFI
+462 IATSAFI
-469 YHNTKTTVANIDAN
+469 YHNTKYDRANIDAN
-483 AILNHLFTI
+483 AILNHI
-492 INFGSGLTVLK
+492 IFLRGIRLK
-503 PQIQARLIAY
+503 PLIQTHLNAIG
-513 NVAPFVGR
+513 N
-521 QLNPLIGA
+521 QLRPLIGA

-544 ITNYVKDNAATNAPA
+544 ITNYVKDNAATSSKDAA
-559 SLAAIK
+559 LAAIK

-592 KYSDKAQAVDNASVI
+592 KYSDKAQAVDAASANAS
-607 NGGAVNVNINPANL
+607 NTINPANL

-626 YLKTLYKK
+626 YLKTLYKQ
-634 SATKEEKSEAQQQ
+634 SATKEERSKQSEAQQQ
-647 KDEFETVHDDD
+647 KDEFETVHDDE

-675 QNPELIKHILGEM
+675 QNPELIKHILGQM
-688 SEKDLKELKDGWTP
+688 SETDLKELKEGWTP

-729 NPTQMPTESRERPNS
+729 NPTKMPAESTEKPAGI
-744 DNTGY
+744 GY
-749 STYSWKEQYVS
+749 YKFIWKEQYIS
-760 PSQAMMD
+760 PSQA
-767 KTETQIV
+767 KTENEITQFKTNLTQYV
-774 QRGQTAAQLNYNN
+774 YNDSQYTTLN
-787 LHYRNIL
+787 
-794 RDTTTWVS
+794 TTTS
-802 HIQRMLTPIKTNMFN
+802 SYFDTFGDDSQKQLQIHAR
-817 ALYNWTTPG
+817 YNWRTPG

-832 TQQITRRNPGG
+832 TQKIRSRQMTNN
-843 VKTKWEN
+843 WEN
-850 KRIQLMRPPTYENGL
+850 KHIRLMRPPTYENGV

-893 TFIIHAWIP
+893 TFVIHAWIP

-931 TAEKNASDTA
+931 TAEKNASDIA

-949 IAAIGYESQDMKSL
+949 IAAVGYESQDMKSL
-963 RKINRPE
+963 RKVITPE

-981 AARDYSMLYESI
+981 AVRDYSMLYESI

-1000 DTTTQSGIKTRY
+1000 DTTTQSGVKTRY

-1023 RKSNPLAL
+1023 RKSNPLAM

-1085 IEDVMDDAIK
+1085 IEDAMDDAIK
-1095 THTTQPL
+1095 THTAQPL
-1102 IKCLHDAFNSINN
+1102 KKCLSDAFIQISQLYTQREIDAKQFIVHSNLDNWNSCGPITLVNAFNSTWERLNDLSSASGSSGPPSQVGNPNPNN
-1115 LYADRG
+1115 A
-1121 IKDKMTQIMSNLQNW
+1121 
-1136 NLARPLI
+1136 
-1143 KINQDQHMFVPAGFN
+1143 
-1158 KFMKILDDL
+1158 
-1167 CADSGAV
+1167 
-1174 GQPQIGSNTPNAL
+1174 
-1187 FISWWMA
+1187 FISWWTDVNSTDA
-1194 TNIRSDTFIPCN
+1194 NASVAFPRN

-1213 EHVMILHNLLSNSND
+1213 EHVAILHNLLQ
-1228 INSAVGGVNA
+1228 
-1238 GWANNTASFYN
+1238 GWATNNLFDDPSNAN
-1249 PDNVNPNVNLRNT
+1249 A

-1274 AQNRNDTFENAVY
+1274 TKNRNNTFENAVY

-1310 KANQEKV
+1310 QANHDKIK
-1317 SAALAALNAYN
+1317 AALAALNAYN
-1328 VKMSWSMDAKFTAA
+1328 VGNAKMSWSMDAKFTAA

-1374 FDDVGVREIAGAKPV
+1374 FEDIGVREIAGAKPV

-1459 AWNQEFFYKKR
+1459 AWNKEFFYKKR

-1484 SKSPDFASLMGI
+1484 SKTPDFASLMGI

-1548 LWDQMMNGLKTHS
+1548 LWDQMMKNLKEKEK
-1561 QNFTVEHVLGRLGH
+1561 NFTVAQLLTSLGR
-1575 PLTKEEYE
+1575 PTTTEEYG
-1583 YTAKWDLPPPPPPP
+1583 YTAKWYLRDN
-1597 APGTAAALI
+1597 AGNNTTKALI
-1606 AAVTGATNP
+1606 DKVTAATNP
-1615 TLKTTNVETLKE
+1615 TLKTTNVETLKK
-1627 IQRQIGANP
+1627 IQAEVTRMNLLTNPNPLYNDGTHGIAALVTAAND
-1636 SALYTNGVN
+1636 YNT
-1645 NLTTLIGHA
+1645 
-1654 EAYDNA
+1654 A
-1660 ELNAVNGQTASLG
+1660 ELGAVNTNNATLG
-1673 WNAATQRESTVLYM
+1673 WNAATQRESTMLYM
-1687 NKMAKKNGA
+1687 NKMAKKNG
-1696 IVNIASELMSLKPGD
+1696 VMMNIALELLSLKAGD
-1711 KIYIIDETAGNNLLT
+1711 KIYIIDETDTALLGLKKT
-1726 KLVPTKRQV
+1726 RQI
-1735 WRVTGKPIKNATKDN
+1735 WRVTGKPKSNPMYAT
-1750 IIDVPVTYAVR
+1750 IIDVPVTYAAR
-1761 PYNVT
+1761 PFNIT
-1766 SVFRDIANSSSLTVT
+1766 SALRNIANDAHLTVT
-1781 LERFSEE
+1781 LERFSQDEELD

>member
-14 SSSGFSANLKME
+14 TSSGFSANLKME

-43 DAKANAKDTNPGDK
+43 DTKAKAKDNDNNPSDK
-57 DKSRIADDKSRIADD
+57 DKSRNADDKGRNAED
-72 KSRIADDK
+72 KK
-80 AEGTKNI
+80 KEGTQNI

-97 NSNSEYVVDLDEEQ
+97 NSDSEYVVDLDEEQ
-111 KKTQSTS
+111 KNTQSASKS

-153 NMKDAAAT
+153 NIKDAAAT
-161 VFMQLDLFQK
+161 VFMQWDLFQK
-171 FVKYANQKSR
+171 FMAFANQKSR
-181 KRALQWIQQSFQYAN
+181 KRALQWIQQSFQDAN
-196 DRNQVV
+196 NRNQGV
-202 VNDMKNVRNLSVLS
+202 VNDMKNVRNLSDLRAAINAVNL
-216 QYQQE
+216 
-221 LQDEKGDERFVIL
+221 DEKGDERFVIL
-234 YTTPVSTS
+234 YTTPVSTDQ
-242 IPIATDHSL
+242 PVATANSL
-251 RYLPLMEK
+251 PYLPFASK
-259 FNPIIPG
+259 FCNDVALVPNNQFSLII
-266 FGGSPAG
+266 
-273 NLNRIVSQ
+273 SQ
-281 KTLTHYYNYFQWF
+281 KALTYYYNYFQWL
-294 YVKNDNANNI
+294 YAKSV
-304 WGSFGRIL
+304 GCFGRIL
-312 NYVPPLNSKMADVVA
+312 DYLPPLNSRMVGGITNVDL
-327 TRVSFNSTPL
+327 TT
-337 LYYEAIP
+337 P
-344 SYNVEIVTNFLRGII
+344 SYNVEVVTNFLRGII
-359 TGNNL
+359 TGTNL
-364 PNRNVLRNDNK
+364 PNRNVLRNNNK
-375 LKVIQEKTRLYTFKS
+375 MKIIQDKTRLYTFKS

-413 TPNAKVT
+413 TPSVTIT
-420 KEEKKAMTDAALAA
+420 KEAKDAITAAAL
-434 AAVFNGC
+434 VITGGVTYHDFINR
-441 MDAAIGASD
+441 AIGASD

-469 YHNTKTTVANIDAN
+469 YYNTKNTGTNTNAD
-483 AILNHLFTI
+483 AILTHLFTN
-492 INFGSGLTVLK
+492 INFGGGVTVLK
-503 PQIQARLIAY
+503 PQIQAYLNAY
-513 NVAPFVGR
+513 ATAPFAAS

-544 ITNYVKDNAATNAPA
+544 IMNYVKDNAVAATTQPDSKDPA
-559 SLAAIK
+559 LAAIK
-565 KAMDSVIDNFDN
+565 NAMDSVIDNFDN
-577 FAAFAYDNDTLLSLL
+577 FAAFAYDNGTLLSLL
-592 KYSDKAQAVDNASVI
+592 KYSDNAQGT
-607 NGGAVNVNINPANL
+607 GGITAIADARDPNVAANL

-634 SATKEEKSEAQQQ
+634 SATKEEKSKQSEAQQQ

-688 SEKDLKELKDGWTP
+688 SEKDLKELKDVWTP

-729 NPTQMPTESRERPNS
+729 TPTQMPAESREKTNS
-744 DNTGY
+744 NNTGY
-749 STYSWKEQYVS
+749 YAYRWKEQYVS
-760 PSQAMMD
+760 PSQANNE
-767 KTETQIV
+767 KTLINLTTKNDSEQKFATSADAYNAANQNIYTGAAEYGV
-774 QRGQTAAQLNYNN
+774 QQTRTTSFLGKAAPPAPPPTDAQLNS
-787 LHYRNIL
+787 I
-794 RDTTTWVS
+794 
-802 HIQRMLTPIKTNMFN
+802 
-817 ALYNWTTPG
+817 YNWTTPG

-832 TQQITRRNPGG
+832 TQTITRRDDRN
-843 VKTKWEN
+843 VRKTWEN
-850 KRIQLMRPPTYENGL
+850 KHVELMRPPTYENGV

-878 PPLMS
+878 PPIMS

-893 TFIIHAWIP
+893 TFVIHAWIP

-917 CMDYMYKMM
+917 CMDHMYKMM

-931 TAEKNASDTA
+931 TAEKNASDIA

-949 IAAIGYESQDMKSL
+949 ISAVGYESQDIKSL
-963 RKINRPE
+963 RKVNIPE
-970 DKQFIG
+970 DRQFIG

-981 AARDYSMLYESI
+981 ALRDYSMLYEST

-1000 DTTTQSGIKTRY
+1000 NTSTQSGVKTRY

-1023 RKSNPLAL
+1023 RKSNPLAM
-1031 DTSLHLKI
+1031 DTSLHLKL
-1039 ANMDDF
+1039 ATMDDF

-1095 THTTQPL
+1095 THAAQPL
-1102 IKCLHDAFNSINN
+1102 LQCLNNAFALINTLYGGRGISEKMTEIVQNMAQWNGDNANTSVNGPTGFNTIINN
-1115 LYADRG
+1115 L
-1121 IKDKMTQIMSNLQNW
+1121 
-1136 NLARPLI
+1136 
-1143 KINQDQHMFVPAGFN
+1143 N
-1158 KFMKILDDL
+1158 KL
-1167 CADSGAV
+1167 CADSRIDNPV
-1174 GQPQIGSNTPNAL
+1174 GNSSPTNL
-1187 FISWWMA
+1187 MVSWWKMTDA
-1194 TNIRSDTFIPCN
+1194 ANQPITLPRN

-1213 EHVMILHNLLSNSND
+1213 EHVMILHNLLSNSNNVD
-1228 INSAVGGVNA
+1228 SVTAPAAAA
-1238 GWANNTASFYN
+1238 GWANNQTFADPSN
-1249 PDNVNPNVNLRNT
+1249 ANAT
-1262 SVNYGPYVVNSF
+1262 VNYGPYIDSAFN
-1274 AQNRNDTFENAVY
+1274 AGNNNTFENAVY

-1310 KANQEKV
+1310 KADNEKIN
-1317 SAALAALNAYN
+1317 AALAALNAYN
-1328 VKMSWSMDAKFTAA
+1328 VKMSWSMDAKFTTA

-1360 CPALLDPKEWQFMD
+1360 CPALLDPKEWQFVD

-1397 DAKIRGSDASSS
+1397 DAKIRGSLVSSSSS

-1424 NMSILGA
+1424 NMPVLGA

-1484 SKSPDFASLMGI
+1484 VKTPDFASLMGI

-1509 AVQLAMYLYQG
+1509 AVQLTMYLYQG
-1520 NLADMTG
+1520 NMADMTG

-1548 LWDQMMNGLKTHS
+1548 IWDQMMKNLKEKEK
-1561 QNFTVEHVLGRLGH
+1561 NFTVEQVLSRLGR
-1575 PLTKEEYE
+1575 PLTTEDYG
-1583 YTAKWDLPPPPPPP
+1583 YTAKWNIV
-1597 APGTAAALI
+1597 GGGGGVNTAAVLI
-1606 AAVTGATNP
+1606 TAVTRATNP

-1636 SALYTNGVN
+1636 SAALYATNHN
-1645 NLTTLIGHA
+1645 DLTNLINLA
-1654 EAYDNA
+1654 NAYDTA
-1660 ELNAVNGQTASLG
+1660 ELTAVNATNASLG

-1696 IVNIASELMSLKPGD
+1696 MVNIASELTSLRPGD
-1711 KIYIIDETAGNNLLT
+1711 KIIITDAGGNALT
-1726 KLVPTKRQV
+1726 KNRQV
-1735 WRVTGKPIKNATKDN
+1735 WRVTGKPSPNKNATTTYGN
-1750 IIDVPVTYAVR
+1750 IIDVPVTYAAR
-1761 PYNVT
+1761 PFNVT
-1766 SVFRDIANSSSLTVT
+1766 SVLRDIDDNTSLTVA
-1781 LERFSEE
+1781 LERFALEE

>member
-1 MNLNLFGD
+1 MKTNN
-9 DDDAQ
+9 AV
-14 SSSGFSANLKME
+14 SA
-26 TYNSVVVTF
+26 VT
-35 NSIVANAD
+35 
-43 DAKANAKDTNPGDK
+43 
-57 DKSRIADDKSRIADD
+57 
-72 KSRIADDK
+72 
-80 AEGTKNI
+80 
-87 HILTQKMIVA
+87 
-97 NSNSEYVVDLDEEQ
+97 
-111 KKTQSTS
+111 
-118 CDYLVY
+118 
-124 VPTSLNVAKETVDA
+124 
-138 FYETNFQFKKMFGKL
+138 
-153 NMKDAAAT
+153 
-161 VFMQLDLFQK
+161 
-171 FVKYANQKSR
+171 
-181 KRALQWIQQSFQYAN
+181 
-196 DRNQVV
+196 
-202 VNDMKNVRNLSVLS
+202 
-216 QYQQE
+216 
-221 LQDEKGDERFVIL
+221 
-234 YTTPVSTS
+234 
-242 IPIATDHSL
+242 
-251 RYLPLMEK
+251 
-259 FNPIIPG
+259 
-266 FGGSPAG
+266 
-273 NLNRIVSQ
+273 
-281 KTLTHYYNYFQWF
+281 
-294 YVKNDNANNI
+294 
-304 WGSFGRIL
+304 GSFGRIL
-312 NYVPPLNSKMADVVA
+312 DYLPPLNSRMVGRA
-327 TRVSFNSTPL
+327 TRVNYINEPTPNPTS
-337 LYYEAIP
+337 YAHP

-359 TGNNL
+359 TGINL

-375 LKVIQEKTRLYTFKS
+375 LKPIQEKTRLYTFKS

-420 KEEKKAMTDAALAA
+420 KEEKKAITDAALAA
-434 AAVFNGC
+434 AAAFNGC
-441 MDAAIGASD
+441 MNAAIGASD

-469 YHNTKTTVANIDAN
+469 MNQNQVSAIAN
-483 AILNHLFTI
+483 ADAILTHLFTI
-492 INFGSGLTVLK
+492 IDFGGGALLLK
-503 PQIQARLIAY
+503 PHIQTHLNAF
-513 NVAPFVGR
+513 NVVGVSQR

-544 ITNYVKDNAATNAPA
+544 ITNYVKDAVTVTSTAVSKDPA
-559 SLAAIK
+559 LAAIK

-592 KYSDKAQAVDNASVI
+592 KYSDKAQAVDSASATATPIIINA
-607 NGGAVNVNINPANL
+607 ANL

-626 YLKTLYKK
+626 YLKTLYKQ
-634 SATKEEKSEAQQQ
+634 SATKEEKSKQSEAQQQ

-675 QNPELIKHILGEM
+675 QNPELIKHILGKM

-729 NPTQMPTESRERPNS
+729 NPTQMPAETREKPNS
-744 DNTGY
+744 IGF

-760 PSQAMMD
+760 PSRAKDD
-767 KTETQIV
+767 KVLAIFDKKRIDHTLFANSLNASPSSRPAYIYTGDMNRLVSPTQPE
-774 QRGQTAAQLNYNN
+774 LNSIY
-787 LHYRNIL
+787 
-794 RDTTTWVS
+794 D
-802 HIQRMLTPIKTNMFN
+802 
-817 ALYNWTTPG
+817 WTTPG

-832 TQQITRRNPGG
+832 TQNITRGNISTNR
-843 VKTKWEN
+843 TKWIN
-850 KRIQLMRPPTYENGL
+850 KYIQLMRPPTYENGV

-893 TFIIHAWIP
+893 TFVIHAWIP

-931 TAEKNASDTA
+931 TAEKNASDIA

-949 IAAIGYESQDMKSL
+949 IAAIGYESQYLKSL

-981 AARDYSMLYESI
+981 ALRDYSMLYETTI
-993 IHVTLYY
+993 YVTLYY
-1000 DTTTQSGIKTRY
+1000 DAKTQSGIKMRY
-1012 DDYVGQRLSVL
+1012 DDYVSQRLSVL
-1023 RKSNPLAL
+1023 RKSNPLAM
-1031 DTSLHLKI
+1031 DTSLNLKI

-1052 DTDQLSKNDLLYFVD
+1052 ETDQLSKNDLLYFVD

-1095 THTTQPL
+1095 GTNPQPL
-1102 IKCLHDAFNSINN
+1102 LQCLNNAFDSINT
-1115 LYADRG
+1115 LYGDRG
-1121 IKDKMTQIMSNLQNW
+1121 IKDKMNEIFANLTVWQQITN
-1136 NLARPLI
+1136 
-1143 KINQDQHMFVPAGFN
+1143 INSEVN
-1158 KFMKILDDL
+1158 KFENIVNDVNLVCAESGGSSSQKI
-1167 CADSGAV
+1167 G
-1174 GQPQIGSNTPNAL
+1174 NTNPDNL
-1187 FISWWMA
+1187 MISWWGHKV
-1194 TNIRSDTFIPCN
+1194 NPHILLPRN

-1213 EHVMILHNLLSNSND
+1213 EHVMILHNLLSNSNNVD
-1228 INSAVGGVNA
+1228 SAGGGGAAA
-1238 GWANNTASFYN
+1238 GWATSQFFDDPSNT
-1249 PDNVNPNVNLRNT
+1249 NT
-1262 SVNYGPYVVNSF
+1262 NKSVNYGPYITSAFN
-1274 AQNRNDTFENAVY
+1274 AGTNNTFENAVY

-1310 KANQEKV
+1310 KANQERI

-1328 VKMSWSMDAKFTAA
+1328 VGNAKMSWSMDAKFTAA

-1409 SSLTRSNALIISKQP
+1409 SLTRSNALIISKQP

-1459 AWNQEFFYKKR
+1459 AWNKEFFYKKR

-1484 SKSPDFASLMGI
+1484 SKTPDFASLMGI
-1496 RASPGRCIQFPLF
+1496 RASSGRCIQFPLF

-1561 QNFTVEHVLGRLGH
+1561 QNFTMQQLLTRLGR
-1575 PLTKEEYE
+1575 PVTTEEYG
-1583 YTAKWDLPPPPPPP
+1583 YTAKWNLPPTV
-1597 APGTAAALI
+1597 GTNNTATALI
-1606 AAVTGATNP
+1606 NAVTIATNP
-1615 TLKTTNVETLKE
+1615 TLKTTNVETLKK
-1627 IQRQIGANP
+1627 IQAEVTRMNLSSNPLYSAPNNAIGTLVTTAN
-1636 SALYTNGVN
+1636 
-1645 NLTTLIGHA
+1645 
-1654 EAYDNA
+1654 AYNDA
-1660 ELNAVNGQTASLG
+1660 ELDAVNGQTASLG

-1687 NKMAKKNGA
+1687 NKMARKNGT
-1696 IVNIASELMSLKPGD
+1696 IVNIASELSSLKPGD
-1711 KIYIIDETAGNNLLT
+1711 KIYIKEDTDTRVKI
-1726 KLVPTKRQV
+1726 KQQV
-1735 WRVTGKPIKNATKDN
+1735 WRVTGKPIKNATHDN
-1750 IIDVPVTYAVR
+1750 IIDVPVTYAEVSLV
-1761 PYNVT
+1761 NVPAR
-1766 SVFRDIANSSSLTVT
+1766 VIDFNVGNEYPLTVA
-1781 LERFSEE
+1781 LERFSPEE

>member
-14 SSSGFSANLKME
+14 SYSGFSANLKME

-43 DAKANAKDTNPGDK
+43 DTKAKATNPGDK
-57 DKSRIADDKSRIADD
+57 DKD
-72 KSRIADDK
+72 ADDK
-80 AEGTKNI
+80 ADDKKTEGTKNI

-171 FVKYANQKSR
+171 FMAFANQKSR
-181 KRALQWIQQSFQYAN
+181 KRALQWIQQSFQDAN
-196 DRNQVV
+196 ADQQKIKTEMTKVF
-202 VNDMKNVRNLSVLS
+202 NLSVLS
-216 QYQQE
+216 QAPQQQVS
-221 LQDEKGDERFVIL
+221 LDEKGDERFVIL
-234 YTTPVSTS
+234 YTTPVSTGK
-242 IPIATDHSL
+242 PIETDHSL

-259 FNPIIPG
+259 FNPTIPG
-266 FGGSPAG
+266 IGGSPAG
-273 NLNRIVSQ
+273 NLNSIVSQ
-281 KTLTHYYNYFQWF
+281 KMLTYYYNYFQWL
-294 YVKNDNANNI
+294 YVKHDNANNI
-304 WGSFGRIL
+304 RGSFGRIL

-327 TRVSFNSTPL
+327 TKVSFNSTPPL
-337 LYYEAIP
+337 QYEAIP

-359 TGNNL
+359 TGINL
-364 PNRNVLRNDNK
+364 PNREVLRKDNK
-375 LKVIQEKTRLYTFKS
+375 LKPIQDKTRLYTFKS

-420 KEEKKAMTDAALAA
+420 KEEKKAITDAAKPAA
-434 AAVFNGC
+434 AAFNGC
-441 MDAAIGASD
+441 MNAAIGASD

-457 ICAVA
+457 VYAVA

-469 YHNTKTTVANIDAN
+469 YHDAENNGGAN
-483 AILNHLFTI
+483 AGTILIRLFTT
-492 INFGSGLTVLK
+492 INFGGVLK
-503 PQIQARLIAY
+503 PQIQAVLIAF
-513 NVAPFVGR
+513 NAGVAQR

-559 SLAAIK
+559 SKDPALAAIK

-592 KYSDKAQAVDNASVI
+592 KYSDKAQAVDSASATATPMTI
-607 NGGAVNVNINPANL
+607 NSANL

-626 YLKTLYKK
+626 FLKTLYKK
-634 SATKEEKSEAQQQ
+634 SATKEEKSESQQQ
-647 KDEFETVHDDD
+647 KNEFETVHDDE

-729 NPTQMPTESRERPNS
+729 NPTQMPAESRERPNS

-767 KTETQIV
+767 KTETQLLR
-774 QRGQTAAQLNYNN
+774 RGQTARLNYNN
-787 LHYRNIL
+787 DKYTTILTQTVNWFTNIG
-794 RDTTTWVS
+794 RIPT
-802 HIQRMLTPIKTNMFN
+802 KTNIFN

-832 TQQITRRNPGG
+832 TQQITRRNPRG

-850 KRIQLMRPPTYENGL
+850 KRIQLMRPPTYENGV

-893 TFIIHAWIP
+893 TFVIHAWIP
-902 GETFIAEDGTLNQRG
+902 GETFISEDGALNQRG

-931 TAEKNASDTA
+931 TAEKNASDIA

-949 IAAIGYESQDMKSL
+949 IVAIGYESQDL
-963 RKINRPE
+963 KILKMVNKE

-981 AARDYSMLYESI
+981 ALRDYNMLYESTT
-993 IHVTLYY
+993 HVTLYY
-1000 DTTTQSGIKTRY
+1000 DAKTQSGIKTRY

-1023 RKSNPLAL
+1023 RRSNPLAM
-1031 DTSLHLKI
+1031 DTSLNLKI

-1095 THTTQPL
+1095 GTNPQPL
-1102 IKCLHDAFNSINN
+1102 LKCLSDAFAQIQT
-1115 LYADRG
+1115 LYGSRG
-1121 IKDKMTQIMSNLQNW
+1121 IKEKMTRIMSNLQNW
-1136 NLARPLI
+1136 NLAHPLLM
-1143 KINQDQHMFVPAGFN
+1143 INQDANRFNPAGFN

-1194 TNIRSDTFIPCN
+1194 KDTIGSDTFIPCN

-1228 INSAVGGVNA
+1228 VDSTISGVNA
-1238 GWANNTASFYN
+1238 GWPNNVSSFYN
-1249 PDNVNPNVNLRNT
+1249 PDNVNGTANLRNT

-1274 AQNRNDTFENAVY
+1274 AQNKNDTFENAVY

-1310 KANQEKV
+1310 KSDNDNIK
-1317 SAALAALNAYN
+1317 AALAALNAYN
-1328 VKMSWSMDAKFTAA
+1328 VGNAKMSWSMDAKFTAA

-1409 SSLTRSNALIISKQP
+1409 SSFTRSNALIISKQP

-1438 NMFHRNARMQY
+1438 NMFHRNAQMQY

-1459 AWNQEFFYKKR
+1459 AWNKEFFYKKR

-1484 SKSPDFASLMGI
+1484 SKTPDFASLMGI

-1527 MDMARLSCSLDGSM
+1527 MDMARLSCNLDGTM

-1548 LWDQMMNGLKTHS
+1548 IWDQMMNGLKTHS
-1561 QNFTVEHVLGRLGH
+1561 QNFTVEQLLTSLGR
-1575 PLTKEEYE
+1575 PVTTEEYG
-1583 YTAKWDLPPPPPPP
+1583 YTAKWDITPPGGGS
-1597 APGTAAALI
+1597 ATANALI
-1606 AAVTGATNP
+1606 AAVTAAKNP

-1636 SALYTNGVN
+1636 SAALYATNPN
-1645 NLTTLIGHA
+1645 DLNALIDLA
-1654 EAYDNA
+1654 NAYDTA
-1660 ELNAVNGQTASLG
+1660 ELNDVNATNASLG

-1687 NKMAKKNGA
+1687 NKMARKNGA
-1696 IVNIASELMSLKPGD
+1696 MTNIVSELSSLKAGD
-1711 KIYIIDETAGNNLLT
+1711 KIYIVDETDTTLLGL
-1726 KLVPTKRQV
+1726 KKKRQV

-1750 IIDVPVTYAVR
+1750 IIDVPVTYAAR
-1761 PYNVT
+1761 PFNVL
-1766 SVFRDIANSSSLTVT
+1766 RDNIANDSSLTVA
-1781 LERFSEE
+1781 LERFSPEE

>member
-43 DAKANAKDTNPGDK
+43 DTKAKATNLGDK
-57 DKSRIADDKSRIADD
+57 DKSRNADDKSRNADD
-72 KSRIADDK
+72 KK
-80 AEGTKNI
+80 TEGTKNI

-124 VPTSLNVAKETVDA
+124 VPTSLNVAMETVDA

-153 NMKDAAAT
+153 NIQDAAAT

-171 FVKYANQKSR
+171 FMAFANQKSR
-181 KRALQWIQQSFQYAN
+181 KRALQWIQQSFQDAN
-196 DRNQVV
+196 ADQQKIKTEMTKVF
-202 VNDMKNVRNLSVLS
+202 NLTVLS
-216 QYQQE
+216 TTPRSETTTSLFQ
-221 LQDEKGDERFVIL
+221 RFAIL
-234 YTTPVSTS
+234 YTTPVSTA
-242 IPIATDHSL
+242 IPISQVVNYLD
-251 RYLPLMEK
+251 YLPLANQFVAIDSFGNQTDVANNK
-259 FNPIIPG
+259 FRSII
-266 FGGSPAG
+266 
-273 NLNRIVSQ
+273 SQ
-281 KTLTHYYNYFQWF
+281 KALTYYYNYFRWL
-294 YVKNDNANNI
+294 YAKSV
-304 WGSFGRIL
+304 GLFGRIT
-312 NYVPPLNSKMADVVA
+312 NYVPPMNSRM
-327 TRVSFNSTPL
+327 VSAFVTQVNR
-337 LYYEAIP
+337 EMP
-344 SYNVEIVTNFLRGII
+344 SYNVENVVYFLQTIVIKLG
-359 TGNNL
+359 L

-375 LKVIQEKTRLYTFKS
+375 LKVIQDKTRLYTFKS

-420 KEEKKAMTDAALAA
+420 KEAKDVITAAALAA
-434 AAVFNGC
+434 AATFNGC

-457 ICAVA
+457 VCAVA

-469 YHNTKTTVANIDAN
+469 YHDAENTGGAN
-483 AILNHLFTI
+483 ADAILTCLFTT
-492 INFGSGLTVLK
+492 INFGGVLK
-503 PQIQARLIAY
+503 PRIQELLNAY
-513 NVAPFVGR
+513 ATPG

-544 ITNYVKDNAATNAPA
+544 ITNYMKDNAATSSKDAA
-559 SLAAIK
+559 LAAIK

-592 KYSDKAQAVDNASVI
+592 KYSDKAQAVDAASATASPMTI
-607 NGGAVNVNINPANL
+607 NSANL

-626 YLKTLYKK
+626 YLKTLYKQ

-647 KDEFETVHDDD
+647 KNEFETVHDDD

-688 SEKDLKELKDGWTP
+688 SEKDLKELKEGWTP

-716 NPEEK
+716 NQEEK

-729 NPTQMPTESRERPNS
+729 NPTKMPAETSKTNNIGTS
-744 DNTGY
+744 TY
-749 STYSWKEQYVS
+749 TYSWKEQYVS
-760 PSQAMMD
+760 PSQAND
-767 KTETQIV
+767 EKQLRYVINKNTDAQGFATTV
-774 QRGQTAAQLNYNN
+774 QAYNN
-787 LHYRNIL
+787 TNGNTYTGATAYV
-794 RDTTTWVS
+794 DQQV
-802 HIQRMLTPIKTNMFN
+802 LTNLYISATPPLNSI
-817 ALYNWTTPG
+817 YNWATPG

-832 TQQITRRNPGG
+832 TQTITRRTGG
-843 VKTKWEN
+843 RKWEN
-850 KRIQLMRPPTYENGL
+850 KYVQLMRPPTYENGV

-893 TFIIHAWIP
+893 TFVIHAWIP
-902 GETFIAEDGTLNQRG
+902 GETFISEDGALNQRG

-931 TAEKNASDTA
+931 TAEKNASDIA

-949 IAAIGYESQDMKSL
+949 IAAIGYESQDFKSL
-963 RKINRPE
+963 KKGIRPE

-981 AARDYSMLYESI
+981 ALRDYSMLYETT
-993 IHVTLYY
+993 IHVTMYY
-1000 DTTTQSGIKTRY
+1000 DVKTQSGVKTRY
-1012 DDYVGQRLSVL
+1012 DEYVGQRLSVL
-1023 RKSNPLAL
+1023 RKSNPLAM
-1031 DTSLHLKI
+1031 DTSLNLKI

-1095 THTTQPL
+1095 VPVAANQPL
-1102 IKCLHDAFNSINN
+1102 LECLHNAFHRAFDPTNPRNN
-1115 LYADRG
+1115 LYAQRE
-1121 IKDKMTQIMSNLQNW
+1121 ISQKMTEIVQNITEW
-1136 NLARPLI
+1136 NTLNANDKVNGPT
-1143 KINQDQHMFVPAGFN
+1143 GFN
-1158 KFMKILDDL
+1158 TIINNLNNL
-1167 CADSGAV
+1167 CADSGFEVSSQV
-1174 GQPQIGSNTPNAL
+1174 GSSSPTNL
-1187 FISWWMA
+1187 MVSWWKMQKTLGA
-1194 TNIRSDTFIPCN
+1194 MTLPRN

-1213 EHVMILHNLLSNSND
+1213 EHVMILHNLLSNSNNVD
-1228 INSAVGGVNA
+1228 STGAAA
-1238 GWANNTASFYN
+1238 GWANSQFFDN
-1249 PDNVNPNVNLRNT
+1249 PDNVNATPNLRNT
-1262 SVNYGPYVVNSF
+1262 SVNYGPYITSAVN
-1274 AQNRNDTFENAVY
+1274 AGTNNTFENAVY

-1310 KANQEKV
+1310 KADNEKIN
-1317 SAALAALNAYN
+1317 AALAALNAYN
-1328 VKMSWSMDAKFTAA
+1328 VGNTKLSWSMDAKFTAA

-1409 SSLTRSNALIISKQP
+1409 SSSSLTRSNALIISKQP

-1459 AWNQEFFYKKR
+1459 AWNKEFFYKKR

-1484 SKSPDFASLMGI
+1484 SKTPDFASLMGI

-1527 MDMARLSCSLDGSM
+1527 MDMARLSCNLDGTM
-1541 FKTNAQI
+1541 FKTNTQI
-1548 LWDQMMNGLKTHS
+1548 IWDQMMNGLKTHS
-1561 QNFTVEHVLGRLGH
+1561 QNFTVEQLLTSLGR
-1575 PLTKEEYE
+1575 PVTTEEYG
-1583 YTAKWDLPPPPPPP
+1583 YTAKWDIND
-1597 APGTAAALI
+1597 GTNNTANALI
-1606 AAVTGATNP
+1606 AAVTAAKNP

-1636 SALYTNGVN
+1636 SVALYATNPN
-1645 NLTTLIGHA
+1645 DLNALIGLA
-1654 EAYDNA
+1654 NAYNTA
-1660 ELNAVNGQTASLG
+1660 ELDAVNGQTASLG

-1696 IVNIASELMSLKPGD
+1696 MMNIASELSSLKVGD
-1711 KIYIIDETAGNNLLT
+1711 KIYIQDETAGGNVVT
-1726 KLVPTKRQV
+1726 KLVTTKRQV
-1735 WRVTGKPIKNATKDN
+1735 WRVTGRPIKNATHDN
-1750 IIDVPVTYAVR
+1750 IIDVPVTYAAR
-1761 PYNVT
+1761 PFNVA
-1766 SVFRDIANSSSLTVT
+1766 SVLRDIANDSSLTVT
-1781 LERFSEE
+1781 LERFSPEE